1 MILMMT
7 ALAGG
12 FGGAMRFLVD
22 TWVARINRLSV
33 PFGTIVINVTACL
46 FLGILNGFVAGRT
59 GFDSLTAIIGV
70 GIMGGYSTFS
80 TASVEGARLLRAKH
94 YTSAAIHSGGML
106 VVSLLAA
113 YLGLWLG
120 GLLAS

>member
-1 MILMMT
+1 MILFWT

-33 PFGTIVINVTACL
+33 PMGTVVINVTASL
-46 FLGILNGFVAGRT
+46 LLGMLNGFIAGCV
-59 GFDSLTAIIGV
+59 GFDSLAAIVGV
-70 GIMGGYSTFS
+70 GVMGGYSTFS
-80 TASVEGARLLRAKH
+80 TASVEGARLLRAKR
-94 YTSAAIHSGGML
+94 YTSAVTHGGGML
-106 VVSLLAA
+106 LVSLLAA

-120 GLLAS
+120 GLLV